1 MTIATVKTKAK
12 GERVSL
18 KGLIHKV
25 NENRMKVVHLLIF
38 IFFYNFQLSDLKD
51 HKYLVLMNI
60 SSIVYAYVH
69 SSISLNLIC
78 LFKSIW
84 PFITESLWKEYM
96 ADSE

>member
-12 GERVSL
+12 GERVSV

-25 NENRMKVVHLLIF
+25 NENRMKVVHLLI

-78 LFKSIW
+78 LFKYIW